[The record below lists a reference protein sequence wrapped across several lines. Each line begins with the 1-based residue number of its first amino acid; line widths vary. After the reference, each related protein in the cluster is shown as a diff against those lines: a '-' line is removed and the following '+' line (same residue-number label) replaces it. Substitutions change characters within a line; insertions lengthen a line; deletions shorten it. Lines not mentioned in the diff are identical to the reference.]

1 MAELKNHSNHFFL
14 CFNRKAYGMGCELAY
29 SPPMLLDTMSA
40 AIRIIP
46 AGALTPAELAEWVAI
61 QDANPLLAS
70 PFLRPEFTTAVSSV
84 RDDVRVAVI
93 EHSGVPVGFFSY
105 QRDWMGIGRP
115 VGGPLS
121 DCQGIITKSD
131 FVWDATRLIRDC
143 GLREW
148 WFDYLLVAQ
157 EPFRSFHQVATQ
169 LPVIDLSKGY
179 EAYVEDRRR
188 AGSEQITAARRK
200 RCKIEREVGPLRF
213 EFHSTDRAML
223 STLMRW
229 KSSLHRALDRL
240 DAFGF
245 PWVVKLVEKIHSMQG
260 ESFAGVLS
268 VLYAADKP
276 IAAHVGMRSKTV
288 WEYWFP
294 AYDPTF
300 AKYSPGIILLL
311 EMAERAPSLG
321 ISTINMGS
329 GPEHYKQR
337 LMNRA
342 IPIAKGVVA
351 VSPFLSAAR
360 TSIRRSRVRIR
371 ALLRPSPLDG
381 LVKQAGKTLRRVQPW
396 LSYR

>member
-1 MAELKNHSNHFFL
+1 MARLQKNAEFGCGWFGISFYLLRRVTEVKNHSNHFFL

-148 WFDYLLVAQ
+148 KFD
-157 EPFRSFHQVATQ
+157 H
-169 LPVIDLSKGY
+169 
-179 EAYVEDRRR
+179 
-188 AGSEQITAARRK
+188 
-200 RCKIEREVGPLRF
+200 
-213 EFHSTDRAML
+213 
-223 STLMRW
+223 
-229 KSSLHRALDRL
+229 
-240 DAFGF
+240 
-245 PWVVKLVEKIHSMQG
+245 
-260 ESFAGVLS
+260 
-268 VLYAADKP
+268 
-276 IAAHVGMRSKTV
+276 
-288 WEYWFP
+288 
-294 AYDPTF
+294 
-300 AKYSPGIILLL
+300 
-311 EMAERAPSLG
+311 
-321 ISTINMGS
+321 
-329 GPEHYKQR
+329 
-337 LMNRA
+337 
-342 IPIAKGVVA
+342 
-351 VSPFLSAAR
+351 
-360 TSIRRSRVRIR
+360 
-371 ALLRPSPLDG
+371 
-381 LVKQAGKTLRRVQPW
+381 
-396 LSYR
+396 